1 MKYQP
6 IIIVGAGRSGTNML
20 RDSLCSMN
28 GFETW
33 PCDEINYI
41 WRHGNIRHPS
51 DRFTELEARTEVKQF
66 IVRSFEKLEKV
77 SKASYV
83 VEKTCANSLK
93 VPFINTV
100 FPQARYIFI
109 VRDGR
114 DAACSAMRRWKA
126 SLELRYILKKVRY
139 VPRGDMPYYGTRFVM
154 NRLQKLLSRE
164 KRLAFWGP
172 LYPGM
177 MNDLRKDTLL
187 EVCAKQWRECVE
199 TAARDLSK
207 LDQRN
212 VYKMQYEHFVK
223 NPADEMKQIV
233 RFIGAE
239 IPEKDIMRSVVH
251 VASHHVGKFRQN
263 ISEENFIR
271 LNAIVEPTMAE
282 WYESIRPS

>member
-1 MKYQP
+1 MKHQP

-51 DRFTELEARTEVKQF
+51 DRFTEFEARPEVKQF

-77 SKASYV
+77 SKANYV

-93 VPFINTV
+93 VPFLNAV
-100 FPQARYIFI
+100 FPHARYIFI

-114 DAACSAMRRWKA
+114 DAACSAIQRWKA
-126 SLELRYILKKVRY
+126 SLELRYIFKKVRY
-139 VPRGDMPYYGTRFVM
+139 VPPSDMPYYGIRYFM
-154 NRLQKLLSRE
+154 NRLQKLLSEE

-187 EVCAKQWRECVE
+187 EVCGKQWRECVE
-199 TAARDLSK
+199 TAARDLFK
-207 LDQRN
+207 LDQSR

-223 NPADEMKQIV
+223 DPAREMKEIL

-239 IPEKDIMRSVVH
+239 IPEKDILRSVVH
-251 VASHHVGKFRQN
+251 VAPHHVGKFIKN
-263 ISEENFIR
+263 ISEEDLIR
-271 LNAIVEPTMAE
+271 LNAIVEPTMSE
-282 WYESIRPS
+282 WYEKIR